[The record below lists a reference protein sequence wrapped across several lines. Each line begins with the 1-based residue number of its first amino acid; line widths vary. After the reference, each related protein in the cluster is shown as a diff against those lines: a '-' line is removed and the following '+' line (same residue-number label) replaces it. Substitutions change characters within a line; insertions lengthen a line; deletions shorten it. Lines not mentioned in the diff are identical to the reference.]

1 MDHCPRFQT
10 KHLGPVHLKSLSV
23 KCTDCGAFT
32 CNFRVRQKE
41 RLKHSLNYRASSRP
55 AWAPGDPRKMEG
67 RKNKDRRYHIY
78 QQMDRC
84 SETQLTKRNKKG
96 TSWSFMKTQQAMAL
110 RCPWGMG
117 RGPSGGS
124 LEAEFSSRLPG
135 PPSTA
140 NRCGGSMLQLC
151 STGTL
156 WVKL

>member
-1 MDHCPRFQT
+1 MKETEMDHCPRFQT

-117 RGPSGGS
+117 RGPSVGDRRESWGWI
-124 LEAEFSSRLPG
+124 LLKIARAAFNCKQMWG
-135 PPSTA
+135 IHA
-140 NRCGGSMLQLC
+140 A
-151 STGTL
+151 TL
-156 WVKL
+156 